1 MFPNMLAK
9 YISASGTEL
18 GPGETG
24 ELWLRGP
31 NVFKGYWKNDTA
43 TKESI
48 TDDG

>member
-9 YISASGTEL
+9 YISASGHEL

-31 NVFKGYWKNDTA
+31 NVFKGYWKNDAA